1 MLGSN
6 GNCLNVKRSTH
17 FVVKYNFDCRH
28 IVNGGKKVL
37 SSWCNILLSFID
49 LSEYWGIH
57 EVGLS
62 NENEHVMYLRNS
74 PALIVIY
81 ISIANT
87 TRTFYI
93 CVSVYSTMQDE
104 K

>member
-17 FVVKYNFDCRH
+17 FVVKYNFDSRH

-57 EVGLS
+57 VVGLS
-62 NENEHVMYLRNS
+62 NENEIRILYM
-74 PALIVIY
+74 
-81 ISIANT
+81 
-87 TRTFYI
+87 
-93 CVSVYSTMQDE
+93 
-104 K
+104 

>member
-1 MLGSN
+1 MNL
-6 GNCLNVKRSTH
+6 V
-17 FVVKYNFDCRH
+17 
-28 IVNGGKKVL
+28 
-37 SSWCNILLSFID
+37 
-49 LSEYWGIH
+49 
-57 EVGLS
+57 
-62 NENEHVMYLRNS
+62 HVMYLRNS